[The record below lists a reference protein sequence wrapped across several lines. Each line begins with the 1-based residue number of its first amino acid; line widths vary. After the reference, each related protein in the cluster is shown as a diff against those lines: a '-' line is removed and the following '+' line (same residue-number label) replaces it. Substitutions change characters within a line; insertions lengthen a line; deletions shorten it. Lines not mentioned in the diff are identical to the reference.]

1 MIQLTTEFEKN
12 LVKYAEVIVKVGLN
26 LQAGQRLLIGA
37 PTVARD
43 GISFELAPLIRMIVK
58 KAYQVGAKLVD
69 VIWDDDQIR
78 LIRYQNAPR
87 DSFEEYP
94 TWKADAGFNIAK
106 EGDAML
112 IFPTLN
118 PDLLSKQDP
127 DLILTARK
135 TFLQHNKP
143 SNELRRKGMVNW
155 TAVAAPVDGWVDKVL
170 PKIPQE
176 ERKPKLWDIIFN
188 ICRIKHK
195 DPISMWKDHINQLS
209 TRSSYLNQ
217 KKYHA
222 LKFRAPKTDLTIG
235 LPKGHIWKN
244 AYFTTQSGISNVVN
258 IPTEEIFTTPHK
270 DKTEGTVTA
279 TKPLVTD
286 VLIEDLSLTFSEGKV
301 IKATAKTGEKFLRN
315 LLETDEGASRLGEVS
330 LVPHSSPISQSG
342 ILFYNILIDENA
354 SCHIALGNGIRSALE
369 NGLTMSD
376 EEFSG
381 AGGNKCLFHLDFMI
395 GSEEMDV
402 DGIKEDGIVE
412 QIMTR
417 GEWSFQV

>member
-12 LVKYAEVIVKVGLN
+12 LEKYAEVIVKVGLN

-37 PTVARD
+37 PFASRY
-43 GISFELAPLIRMIVK
+43 GIPLELAPLIRLIVK

-69 VIWDDDQIR
+69 VFWDDDQIR
-78 LIRYQNAPR
+78 LIRYQNAPK
-87 DSFEEYP
+87 DSFDEYP
-94 TWKADAGFNIAK
+94 KWRADAGFDIAK
-106 EGDAML
+106 KTDAML

-118 PDLLSKQDP
+118 PDLLSGQDP
-127 DLILTARK
+127 DLILTTRK
-135 TFLQHNKP
+135 TSLKHNKP
-143 SNELRRKGMVNW
+143 SNDLRRKGMVNW
-155 TAVAAPVDGWVDKVL
+155 TAVAAPIDGWVDKVL
-170 PKIPQE
+170 PEIPQE
-176 ERKPKLWDIIFN
+176 ERKPKLWDIIFD

-195 DPISMWKDHINQLS
+195 DPISTWKNHINQLA

-217 KKYHA
+217 KKYQI
-222 LKFRAPKTDLTIG
+222 LKFKAPKTDLTIG
-235 LPKGHIWKN
+235 LPKRHLWKN
-244 AYFTTQSGISNVVN
+244 AYFTTQGGISNVVN

-270 DKTEGTVTA
+270 DMTEGTVTA

-301 IKATAKTGEKFLRN
+301 IKTTAKTGGKFLCN

-354 SCHIALGNGIRSALE
+354 SCHIALGNGIRSALKDGE
-369 NGLTMSD
+369 TMSD
-376 EEFSG
+376 EEFSD
-381 AGGNKCLFHLDFMI
+381 AGGNNCLFHLDFMI

-402 DGIKEDGIVE
+402 DGVKEDGTTE
-412 QIMTR
+412 PIMR
-417 GEWSFQV
+417 KGEWAFNV